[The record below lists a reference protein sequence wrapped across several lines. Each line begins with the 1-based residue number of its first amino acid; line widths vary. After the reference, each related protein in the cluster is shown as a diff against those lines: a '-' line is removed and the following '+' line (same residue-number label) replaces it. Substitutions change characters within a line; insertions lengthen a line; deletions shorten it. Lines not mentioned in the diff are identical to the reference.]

1 MKTEPTGGRSTGRT
15 VEEMLAKR
23 FEAELRVAERDYPA
37 LGEVR
42 LERTANAR
50 AAGPARPTWRRLA
63 TAVGALAIIATIGV
77 LAAAL
82 AYRPTTGPAPDSRGA
97 AMPTQI
103 GGERVYLISEAA
115 QWQNLSGSFLLGGY
129 PFRETANCPARLE
142 TLPPAE
148 DSMLPMCG
156 GLGIG
161 AKLGSDA
168 TTAGIKVAN
177 SGSDALEEWLGVP
190 AVARVHTHDPAAA
203 QCAAGN
209 RADCQSALVVES
221 VVWPAI
227 PTDVG
232 GERVYR
238 AADRAAFPTSG
249 SFLLGGRVTTPD
261 YIPPCPAPVG
271 RTAAEQALL
280 SYCTWIDIG
289 GVDVAPMSNF
299 TEPMNELVVARVH
312 IDDPLASQCPE
323 ASRAD
328 CRAAVVV
335 ESVVWRSDI
344 LVLAVP
350 SVAPV
355 EPTAT
360 PGSNAV
366 ATAEGSGPAEPTPAT
381 FVELG
386 PDGVPTRYGGDAV
399 ARAGNLPTAATF
411 LLAGILGRD
420 TGCAAPTGLSAKPPA
435 CGYWT
440 VDGLAVGTMVD
451 LSDTMIG
458 SPVVVRIQRS
468 KALGTCTGGPCRT
481 SDLLV
486 VSDVLW
492 FGVPSGSSG
501 LPVSTVAPTTPQP
514 EPASTPTPAV

>member
-115 QWQNLSGSFLLGGY
+115 EWQNLSGSFLLGGY
-129 PFRETANCPARLE
+129 PFRETASCPAPSPPSP
-142 TLPPAE
+142 PPAE
-148 DSMLPMCG
+148 ASTLPMCG

-161 AKLGSDA
+161 PKLGSDA
-168 TTAGIKVAN
+168 TTGGLKVAYQ
-177 SGSDALEEWLGVP
+177 GSEEVLGAWLGVP
-190 AVARVHTHDPAAA
+190 VVARVHTHDPAAA
-203 QCAAGN
+203 QCAADN

-227 PTDVG
+227 PTDLG
-232 GERVYR
+232 GEHVYVT
-238 AADRAAFPTSG
+238 ADRATFPTSG

-261 YIPPCPAPVG
+261 YIPPCPAPVD

-289 GVDVAPMSNF
+289 GVEVAPMSNF

-312 IDDPLASQCPE
+312 INDPLASQCPD

-335 ESVVWRSDI
+335 ESVVWRSDFLI
-344 LVLAVP
+344 LAVP
-350 SVAPV
+350 SPTPA

-366 ATAEGSGPAEPTPAT
+366 ATAEGSGPAQPTPVAV
-381 FVELG
+381 VELG
-386 PDGVPTRYGGDAV
+386 QDGVPTTYGGETV
-399 ARAGNLPTAATF
+399 ARAGNLPAATTF
-411 LLAGILGRD
+411 LLAGTLGRD

-440 VDGLAVGTMVD
+440 VDGLAVGTTVE
-451 LSDTMIG
+451 LSDTMVG

-468 KALGTCTGGPCRT
+468 RALGTCTGGPCRT

-492 FGVPSGSSG
+492 FGAPSGS
-501 LPVSTVAPTTPQP
+501 TVPPTTPVP